1 MESRYLAFVYTS
13 EDGTKYALTR
23 DVDGANLPRSVQWL
37 PHDQITMTLAAIGA
51 YAPRAD
57 VALMHL
63 VIHGYYIEQKPAQIL
78 PFPSGSSS

>member
-1 MESRYLAFVYTS
+1 M
-13 EDGTKYALTR
+13 
-23 DVDGANLPRSVQWL
+23 L

-63 VIHGYYIEQKPAQIL
+63 VNHGYYIEQKPAQIL
-78 PFPSGSSS
+78 PFPSRSSS